1 MGLKMGAR
9 GRVLLPKALPRAQ
22 GFELGAQDL
31 TISSFLKGG
40 LYIYIYIYKKKLYVD
55 SSSHATTH
63 QSNNSAQVYTTYGV
77 HIAVTSRSVQR
88 LTYLVTATAMCK
100 GQ

>member
-1 MGLKMGAR
+1 M
-9 GRVLLPKALPRAQ
+9 
-22 GFELGAQDL
+22 
-31 TISSFLKGG
+31 
-40 LYIYIYIYKKKLYVD
+40 YVD

-77 HIAVTSRSVQR
+77 HIAVTSRSAPLVQR
-88 LTYLVTATAMCK
+88 LTYVVTATAMCK